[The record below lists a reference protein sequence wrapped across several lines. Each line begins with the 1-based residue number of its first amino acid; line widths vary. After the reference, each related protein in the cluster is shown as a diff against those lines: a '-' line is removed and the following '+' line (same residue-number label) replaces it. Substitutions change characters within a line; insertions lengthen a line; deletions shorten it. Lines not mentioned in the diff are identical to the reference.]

1 MRKYEFTGE
10 TQNIECTGKV
20 ITLHR
25 IRAARDFMG
34 VKKEELG
41 GWIETEDNL
50 SHSENAWVSGDAQ
63 VFGNVRVSG
72 DSQVSGNAR
81 VFGDA
86 QVSGNA
92 QVSGDAWVYGD
103 ARVSGDAWVLGDAQ
117 VYDIRHVFTAGPIG
131 SRDGFVTFFRDKDC
145 GISVKCGCFSGKLG
159 EFLER
164 VRKTHGDSKYAH
176 EYILIAESAKACIDL
191 TAEKPEE
198 EGGSE

>member
-20 ITLHR
+20 ITLRR

-50 SHSENAWVSGDAQ
+50 SHSGNAWVSGDA
-63 VFGNVRVSG
+63 
-72 DSQVSGNAR
+72 QVSGNAR

-86 QVSGNA
+86 RVSGNA
-92 QVSGDAWVYGD
+92 QVCGD
-103 ARVSGDAWVLGDAQ
+103 ARVSGNAWVPGNAR

-145 GISVKCGCFSGKLG
+145 EISVKCGCFSGKLG

>member
-50 SHSENAWVSGDAQ
+50 SHSGNAWVP
-63 VFGNVRVSG
+63 GNTR
-72 DSQVSGNAR
+72 
-81 VFGDA
+81 
-86 QVSGNA
+86 
-92 QVSGDAWVYGD
+92 
-103 ARVSGDAWVLGDAQ
+103 

-131 SRDGFVTFFRDKDC
+131 SRNSFVTFFRDKDC

>member
-20 ITLHR
+20 ITLRR

-50 SHSENAWVSGDAQ
+50 SHSGNAWVSGDA
-63 VFGNVRVSG
+63 
-72 DSQVSGNAR
+72 QVSGNAR

-86 QVSGNA
+86 RVSGNAQVFGDTRVYGKVWVLGNAWVSGNA
-92 QVSGDAWVYGD
+92 QVSGNAWVPGN
-103 ARVSGDAWVLGDAQ
+103 AR

-145 GISVKCGCFSGKLG
+145 EISVKCGCFSGKLG

>member
-20 ITLHR
+20 ITLRR

-50 SHSENAWVSGDAQ
+50 SHSGNAWVSGDAQ
-63 VFGNVRVSG
+63 V
-72 DSQVSGNAR
+72 SGNAW
-81 VFGDA
+81 VP
-86 QVSGNA
+86 GNA
-92 QVSGDAWVYGD
+92 
-103 ARVSGDAWVLGDAQ
+103 R

-131 SRDGFVTFFRDKDC
+131 SRDGFVTFFRDKDG

>member
-1 MRKYEFTGE
+1 M
-10 TQNIECTGKV
+10 
-20 ITLHR
+20 
-25 IRAARDFMG
+25 
-34 VKKEELG
+34 
-41 GWIETEDNL
+41 
-50 SHSENAWVSGDAQ
+50 
-63 VFGNVRVSG
+63 
-72 DSQVSGNAR
+72 
-81 VFGDA
+81 
-86 QVSGNA
+86 SGNA
-92 QVSGDAWVYGD
+92 QVPGN
-103 ARVSGDAWVLGDAQ
+103 AR

-131 SRDGFVTFFRDKDC
+131 SRDDFVTFFRDKDC

>member
-20 ITLHR
+20 ITLRR

-50 SHSENAWVSGDAQ
+50 SHSGNAWVSGDA
-63 VFGNVRVSG
+63 
-72 DSQVSGNAR
+72 QVSGNAR

-92 QVSGDAWVYGD
+92 WVPGN
-103 ARVSGDAWVLGDAQ
+103 AR

-145 GISVKCGCFSGKLG
+145 EISVKCGCFSGKLG

>member
-20 ITLHR
+20 ITLRR

-50 SHSENAWVSGDAQ
+50 SHSGNAWVSGDAQ
-63 VFGNVRVSG
+63 V
-72 DSQVSGNAR
+72 SGNAR
-81 VFGDA
+81 VP
-86 QVSGNA
+86 GNA
-92 QVSGDAWVYGD
+92 
-103 ARVSGDAWVLGDAQ
+103 R

-145 GISVKCGCFSGKLG
+145 EISVKCGCFSGKLG

>member
-50 SHSENAWVSGDAQ
+50 SHSGNAW
-63 VFGNVRVSG
+63 
-72 DSQVSGNAR
+72 
-81 VFGDA
+81 
-86 QVSGNA
+86 VSGNA
-92 QVSGDAWVYGD
+92 QVFGD
-103 ARVSGDAWVLGDAQ
+103 ARVSGNAWVPGNAR

-131 SRDGFVTFFRDKDC
+131 SRNGFVTFFRDKDC

-198 EGGSE
+198 EGDSE